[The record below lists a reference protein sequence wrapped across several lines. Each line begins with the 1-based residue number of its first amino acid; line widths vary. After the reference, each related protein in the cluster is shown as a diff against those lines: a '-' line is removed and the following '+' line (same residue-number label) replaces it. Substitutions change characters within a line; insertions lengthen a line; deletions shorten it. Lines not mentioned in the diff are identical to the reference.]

1 MSGHVASL
9 GFAGLL
15 PVLPR
20 PRLPF
25 VMGFAVGLALFG
37 AAQFGADAPIDGTL
51 QIYDSVPIELQL
63 RHRGV
68 RDV

>member
-1 MSGHVASL
+1 
-9 GFAGLL
+9 
-15 PVLPR
+15 
-20 PRLPF
+20 
-25 VMGFAVGLALFG
+25 MGFAVGLALFG

-51 QIYDSVPIELQL
+51 QIYDAVPIELQL